1 VDCNLLRMFIV
12 KKYIK
17 KFFKFFLKLNFMD
30 FYKILVHHIYI
41 KLLEKVYKGQKYIW
55 KQRGNLYVYI

>member
-1 VDCNLLRMFIV
+1 MFIV